1 MAPVTYHTSRP
12 DNWAVPRW
20 RTDPSE
26 RLRIYGRVRPME
38 TEQSLLGRLIELL
51 TH

>member
-12 DNWAVPRW
+12 DTWAVPRW

-26 RLRIYGRVRPME
+26 RRRIYGPLRPM
-38 TEQSLLGRLIELL
+38 QSEHPFLDWLRRH
-51 TH
+51 TFH